1 MTENRLEAFERML
14 SAVQAQYEAASEKM
28 ERLKEQGRQRGVTFR
43 QLMGEKLSA
52 QRMLTLYEAYG
63 LIEPIEKTGTGK

>member
-14 SAVQAQYEAASEKM
+14 LDMQAQYAAAT
-28 ERLKEQGRQRGVTFR
+28 ERLQGLKAQGRERRVTFR
-43 QLMGEKLSA
+43 QLLGEKLSA

-63 LIEPIEKTGTGK
+63 LIEPMGKAEGK